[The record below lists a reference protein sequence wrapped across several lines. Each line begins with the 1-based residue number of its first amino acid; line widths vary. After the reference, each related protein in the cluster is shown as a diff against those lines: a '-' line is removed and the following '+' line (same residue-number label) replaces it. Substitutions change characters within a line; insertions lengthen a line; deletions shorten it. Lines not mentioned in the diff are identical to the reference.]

1 MQNVAE
7 EYEQVVERE
16 NVDPKLPEEGD
27 IDDHATLNVLVKL
40 PFNAWW
46 HDFVLF

>member
-27 IDDHATLNVLVKL
+27 IDDRATLNVQVKITFHSLV
-40 PFNAWW
+40 A
-46 HDFVLF
+46 